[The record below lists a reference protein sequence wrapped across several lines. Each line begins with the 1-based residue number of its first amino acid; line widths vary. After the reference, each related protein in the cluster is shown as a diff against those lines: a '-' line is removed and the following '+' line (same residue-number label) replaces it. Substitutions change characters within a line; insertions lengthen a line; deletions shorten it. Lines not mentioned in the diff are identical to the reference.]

1 MRPSQTSL
9 ENLTIGDLT
18 SNGRGGKSASLQ
30 VKSLPLRVIL
40 RNCTTPF
47 QVSSFDHSSD
57 RKSLDVRADAECIQF
72 VERLDSE
79 LKKRANKLGCA
90 EAGCTSLLKQQKEG
104 YAPLFR
110 QKITI
115 SPTGKSPCKFFDG
128 SRRRMTDEEV
138 AELPWRDLE
147 MDVLCKISNVWVN
160 SGRWGATATP
170 DAIMV
175 RRCDACPFAD
185 DPPDCLD

>member
-79 LKKRANKLGCA
+79 LKKRAGKIGCA
-90 EAGCTSLLKQQKEG
+90 EAGYTSLLKKQKES

-115 SPTGKSPCKFFDG
+115 SPAGKSPCNFFENG
-128 SRRRMTDEEV
+128 SKRRLSDEEV
-138 AELPWRDLE
+138 AELPWREL
-147 MDVLCKISNVWVN
+147 
-160 SGRWGATATP
+160 
-170 DAIMV
+170 
-175 RRCDACPFAD
+175 
-185 DPPDCLD
+185 